1 MIKSRFVLA
10 FALFFGIIG
19 LGNLAKAEEELYI
32 PLAAE
37 QAIELSQGQ
46 LTVSEIQYPDGSLGS
61 STGQGFLIEGGLIV
75 SALHIYSPPEF
86 NEEDKDI
93 LTKERTVMF
102 QGVHAD
108 IVYASSFYDIA
119 IYKLR
124 RIPAGMKPVVFA
136 KNTILFQQVFAKL
149 KVFFTFDF
157 KGEKYG
163 YELNLPYRGVLVDA
177 VRVYKNIEKA
187 PEPTNLEF
195 VYLDNAART
204 GFSGAM
210 FVNSKGEVVG
220 IGDMI
225 SGGYTILL
233 SSSATIKK
241 AIEEYKAGAF
251 TSSQESKSEN
261 EQLNQDI
268 SSDKGPAINPNL
280 LKAFEQADIFKE
292 ILGLYEAR
300 GLEKPKD
307 LVKCAQEM
315 LAMQANG
322 ECRDRFSHYFTPE
335 EAKARDEASSLKE
348 DSGIG
353 IQLKE
358 MEGKV
363 IIIIN
368 RESASASEI
377 FAGAMQD
384 WGVAKIIGQ
393 ISFGKGVGQ
402 TCFDLRDK
410 SLFCLTTFEFLV
422 GNHNVVIRDRGVIPD
437 IELGQNEDALQ
448 KALEMI
454 WND

>member
-177 VRVYKNIEKA
+177 VRVYKNIEK
-187 PEPTNLEF
+187 
-195 VYLDNAART
+195 
-204 GFSGAM
+204 
-210 FVNSKGEVVG
+210 
-220 IGDMI
+220 
-225 SGGYTILL
+225 
-233 SSSATIKK
+233 
-241 AIEEYKAGAF
+241 
-251 TSSQESKSEN
+251 
-261 EQLNQDI
+261 
-268 SSDKGPAINPNL
+268 
-280 LKAFEQADIFKE
+280 
-292 ILGLYEAR
+292 
-300 GLEKPKD
+300 
-307 LVKCAQEM
+307 
-315 LAMQANG
+315 
-322 ECRDRFSHYFTPE
+322 
-335 EAKARDEASSLKE
+335 
-348 DSGIG
+348 
-353 IQLKE
+353 
-358 MEGKV
+358 
-363 IIIIN
+363 
-368 RESASASEI
+368 
-377 FAGAMQD
+377 
-384 WGVAKIIGQ
+384 
-393 ISFGKGVGQ
+393 
-402 TCFDLRDK
+402 
-410 SLFCLTTFEFLV
+410 
-422 GNHNVVIRDRGVIPD
+422 
-437 IELGQNEDALQ
+437 
-448 KALEMI
+448 
-454 WND
+454 